1 MTQVDS
7 MQADTTLRERRGAFV
22 SLKRKTDGALRGCVG
37 FVEPRYP
44 LFEAVAR
51 AAVAAASSDFRFP
64 PVVRSELRSLA
75 VQVSALGPL
84 SAIPPERIEVGVHG
98 LVVRCDGRGGLLL
111 PQVATE
117 LGWGREELL
126 DGACVKA
133 GLPAR
138 AWRRPDA
145 VILAFTAQVFG
156 ED

>member
-1 MTQVDS
+1 MP
-7 MQADTTLRERRGAFV
+7 LRLVHATFRQPRGAFV
-22 SLKRKTDGALRGCVG
+22 SLKRRSDGALRGCVG
-37 FVEPRYP
+37 FVQPRYP
-44 LFEAVAR
+44 LFETVAR

-64 PVVRSELRSLA
+64 PVARGELGSLA
-75 VQVSALGPL
+75 VQVSALSAV
-84 SAIPPERIEVGVHG
+84 SAIAPERIEVGVHG
-98 LVVRCDGRGGLLL
+98 LIVRCDGRGGVLL
-111 PQVATE
+111 PQVAAE

-126 DGACVKA
+126 EGACVKA